1 MKRRQFQL
9 KDYVIAV
16 GVFILAVI
24 VGIFLFFECVQRS
37 IQEKSQKTMM
47 TNVSRQSEHLRTILD
62 IHYQYLNEIAVAV
75 GKSDELFS
83 ESNKERLVSIY
94 ENTDLE
100 RAALIDTAGNA
111 YYDNGVT
118 KNVAHRRYF
127 QEAIHGK
134 QTISDPLES
143 SVDTEV
149 RVVLCVPVYRDGV
162 VIGVLGGSCNVT
174 ALSHL
179 LFADLFNGA
188 GDSCLVTS
196 EGEVIAFDGGSAS
209 SMEITYG
216 TNMLEY
222 YRDKNFQGEN
232 TLEGIQQELAQ
243 GESGLIKISLKER
256 NEADRYLAYM
266 PLGYNDWMI
275 CYTVPV
281 KAAQQNYKFIQEYE
295 LIFMGAFCILV
306 LLLVLYIVYRNNK
319 EKAVLMVS
327 AQRDALTGLY
337 NKENTQKAIDAILRK
352 KETGASHGFLIM
364 DMDHFKEIN
373 DNYGHITG
381 DKVLKAFGELLQK
394 QFREQDVVGRI
405 GGDEFVVL
413 LSDVGSRENME
424 GRVQDLQDKVRAI
437 QIEELGEKRF
447 TFSAGISFAPEDGT
461 SFMELYRKADNALYQ
476 CKRAGR
482 DGYHIYVSAGSM

>member
-62 IHYQYLNEIAVAV
+62 IHYQYLNEIAVTV

-352 KETGASHGFLIM
+352 KEAGASHGFLIM

-424 GRVQDLQDKVRAI
+424 GRVQDFQDKVRVI
-437 QIEELGEKRF
+437 QIEELGEKRL

-482 DGYHIYVSAGSM
+482 DSYHIYVSAGSM

>member
-62 IHYQYLNEIAVAV
+62 IHYQYLNEIAVTV

-352 KETGASHGFLIM
+352 KEAGASHGFLIM

-413 LSDVGSRENME
+413 LSDVGSRKNME

-437 QIEELGEKRF
+437 QIEELGEKKF

>member
-1 MKRRQFQL
+1 M
-9 KDYVIAV
+9 
-16 GVFILAVI
+16 
-24 VGIFLFFECVQRS
+24 
-37 IQEKSQKTMM
+37 
-47 TNVSRQSEHLRTILD
+47 
-62 IHYQYLNEIAVAV
+62 
-75 GKSDELFS
+75 
-83 ESNKERLVSIY
+83 
-94 ENTDLE
+94 
-100 RAALIDTAGNA
+100 
-111 YYDNGVT
+111 
-118 KNVAHRRYF
+118 
-127 QEAIHGK
+127 
-134 QTISDPLES
+134 
-143 SVDTEV
+143 
-149 RVVLCVPVYRDGV
+149 
-162 VIGVLGGSCNVT
+162 
-174 ALSHL
+174 
-179 LFADLFNGA
+179 
-188 GDSCLVTS
+188 TS

-209 SMEITYG
+209 SIEITYG
-216 TNMLEY
+216 TNVLEY

-232 TLEGIQQELAQ
+232 TLEGIQQEFAK
-243 GESGLIKISLKER
+243 GGSGLIKISLKER

-266 PLGYNDWMI
+266 PLGYNDSRL

-352 KETGASHGFLIM
+352 KEAGACHGFLIM

-373 DNYGHITG
+373 DNYGHIAG
-381 DKVLKAFGELLQK
+381 DKALKAFGELLQK

-424 GRVQDLQDKVRAI
+424 GRVQDLQDKVRVI
-437 QIEELGEKRF
+437 QIEELGEKRL

-476 CKRAGR
+476 SKRAGR

>member
-62 IHYQYLNEIAVAV
+62 IHYQYLNEIAVTV

-196 EGEVIAFDGGSAS
+196 EGEVIAFDGGYAS

-352 KETGASHGFLIM
+352 KEAGASHGFLIM

-476 CKRAGR
+476 WKRAGR